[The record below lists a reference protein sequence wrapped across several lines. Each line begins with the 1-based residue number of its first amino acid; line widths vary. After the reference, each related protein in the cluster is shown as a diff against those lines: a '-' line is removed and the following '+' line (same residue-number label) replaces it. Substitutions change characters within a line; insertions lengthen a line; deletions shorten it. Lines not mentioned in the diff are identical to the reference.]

1 MWPSDE
7 DMQVFRALP
16 YRKKLRVSRCPIR
29 GEAPADPRL
38 AVAAVEL
45 AGKYQRQSAST
56 TAFMRWAP
64 AFIILSSAIL
74 MISAIDRGDNLL
86 LIGSALVVLGHIAQY
101 AFNPATRPKNTARAL
116 EASTRVAA
124 ASPY

>member
-16 YRKKLRVSRCPIR
+16 YRKKLRVSRCLIR
-29 GEAPADPRL
+29 GEAPTDPGL

-45 AGKYQRQSAST
+45 AGKYERQSAST

-64 AFIILSSAIL
+64 AFIVLSTAIL
-74 MISAIDRGDNLL
+74 MISAIDSGDNMLL
-86 LIGSALVVLGHIAQY
+86 NGSSLVVLALIAQY
-101 AFNPATRPKNTARAL
+101 AFKPETRPKTPARAL
-116 EASTRVAA
+116 EASKRVAA
-124 ASPY
+124 PSSY